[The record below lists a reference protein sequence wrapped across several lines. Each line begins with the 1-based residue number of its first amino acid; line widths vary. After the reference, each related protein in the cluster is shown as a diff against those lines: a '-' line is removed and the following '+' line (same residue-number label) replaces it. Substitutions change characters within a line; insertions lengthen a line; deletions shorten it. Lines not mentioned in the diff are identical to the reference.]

1 MNTIMENTNICEGC
15 LSNDRT
21 LFSHSDDIKQLYLQ
35 LLNVDCNYE
44 KILKLCWECCALLRK
59 IIKFKEQIRAAH
71 ETMYNLCNQPISLS
85 NLKTTNCLN
94 IECNYFKD
102 NKYVSLIK
110 IENEENFLINDEKNE
125 AKFDVFYHN
134 DRLFNDDH
142 YDIHCEDFKPDFED
156 NNEIIKTSLD
166 FNDSDDEPLTSVK
179 KKSKNKTKKKEGK
192 RREKESGVVQNA
204 RVLKKL
210 QQLNVHPDHLEMVI
224 LSWEEVQSERNRA
237 LSSDT
242 FTRHAHKCY
251 NCAIGFNH
259 RCKLD
264 DHMKKH
270 DASAGTCECDVCHI
284 RCKDKQ
290 ALSSHRRRHRVRW
303 RCRVCAGVWS
313 RASVAADH
321 AHKQHAAPAP
331 THTCTLCGHAAATLG
346 KLRNHMKKTHSEK
359 HKCELCEKVF
369 RDRTSLRT
377 HLFIHRGEKEYSCPK
392 CNKQFL
398 FKKAMEIHLVTHES
412 SANMYCHE
420 CDMTFKNQMSFNQH
434 MKYNLKHIDP
444 ARLKYACKLCD
455 KKFVK
460 ATRLEEHN
468 MAVHLK
474 ITPITCSVP
483 GCRFA
488 CSSRAVLRS
497 HARSHA
503 ATVPRRDHVCDV
515 CGKTYTSKK
524 SLEGHLRAH
533 SGARP
538 FHCTLCSAAFGY
550 QAALYNHNKLVHLK
564 LKTNRSRQNQT
575 NSNWVAVD
583 TPNVP

>member
-1 MNTIMENTNICEGC
+1 MNIIMDNTNICEGC
-15 LSNDRT
+15 LSNDRM
-21 LFSHSDDIKQLYLQ
+21 LFSHSDDIKQLFLQ
-35 LLNVDCNYE
+35 LLNVDDNF
-44 KILKLCWECCALLRK
+44 KNILNLCWECCAMLRK
-59 IIKFKEQIRAAH
+59 IIKFKKQIRTAQ
-71 ETMYNLCNQPISLS
+71 ETMYNLLNQPTTLS
-85 NLKTTNCLN
+85 NLISSNCLSV
-94 IECNYFKD
+94 ECNYYND
-102 NKYVSLIK
+102 NKFVSLIK
-110 IENEENFLINDEKNE
+110 MEDEQTNDDGGRCDV
-125 AKFDVFYHN
+125 KFDVFYHN
-134 DRLFNDDH
+134 DRALNRDH
-142 YDIHCEDFKPDFED
+142 CDVHYEDFKPEFDD
-156 NNEIIKTSLD
+156 NNDVVKSSFD

-179 KKSKNKTKKKEGK
+179 KKSKNKTKRKEGK

-224 LSWEEVQSERNRA
+224 LSWDEVQLERAKA
-237 LSSDT
+237 LASDT
-242 FTRHAHKCY
+242 FTRHSHKCY
-251 NCAIGFNH
+251 NCVIGFNH

-264 DHMKKH
+264 EHMKKH
-270 DASAGTCECDVCHI
+270 QLSAGTSECDVCHI

-290 ALSSHRRRHRVRW
+290 ALSSHRRRHRV
-303 RCRVCAGVWS
+303 S
-313 RASVAADH
+313 
-321 AHKQHAAPAP
+321 
-331 THTCTLCGHAAATLG
+331 TLG
-346 KLRNHMKKTHSEK
+346 KLRNHMKKTHSEQ
-359 HKCELCEKVF
+359 HKCELCDKVF

-377 HLFIHRGEKEYSCPK
+377 HLFIHRGVKEYACPK
-392 CNKQFL
+392 CGKQFL

-474 ITPITCSVP
+474 LTPITCTVP
-483 GCRFA
+483 GCGFA

-497 HARSHA
+497 HARAHA
-503 ATVPRRDHVCDV
+503 AVVPRRDHVCDV

-538 FHCTLCSAAFGY
+538 FRCALCAAAFGY

-564 LKTNRSRQNQT
+564 VKTNRSRQQQT
-575 NSNWVAVD
+575 NSDWVAVE